1 MKWRKKY
8 NINLKEVHEKNIDGD
23 SLTEL
28 SVEYSIPKTTLNRYL
43 TNAGHKI
50 QMNRKNFCRPY
61 FVSKTDKDIDYDYGP
76 KNTIPWKQ
84 ALVFHFGH
92 KCRIC
97 GYDKIVEAHHII
109 PTSEGGSTSLK
120 NGILLCPN
128 CHAEVHAELLDL
140 TEALVKLDKLLEHSF
155 ENNQQPSYVSKHIIK
170 PSDIE
175 GSETTPRAKAVI
187 GARTSRS
194 RSKRF
199 GKEEYAKKFPLL
211 RDKI

>member
-1 MKWRKKY
+1 MKWRRKY
-8 NINLKEVHEKNIDGD
+8 NIDLKEVHEKNINGD
-23 SLTEL
+23 SLVVL
-28 SVEYSIPKTTLNRYL
+28 SAEYGVPKTTLGRYL
-43 TNAGHKI
+43 INAGYKI
-50 QMNRKNFCRPY
+50 KMNGRNPFRSY
-61 FVSKTDKDIDYDYGP
+61 FISKTDKDIDYDYGP

-97 GYDKIVEAHHII
+97 GYDKIVEAHHVI

-155 ENNQQPSYVSKHIIK
+155 IENNQQPSHVSKHIT
-170 PSDIE
+170 PSDME

-199 GKEEYAKKFPLL
+199 GKEEYAMKFPLL